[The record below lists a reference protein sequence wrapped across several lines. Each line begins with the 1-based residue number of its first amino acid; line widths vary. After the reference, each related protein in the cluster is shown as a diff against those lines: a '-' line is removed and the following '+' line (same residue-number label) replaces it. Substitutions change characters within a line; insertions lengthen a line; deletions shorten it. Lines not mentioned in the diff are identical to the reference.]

1 MAGINSRNIIFKVWF
16 LHGIL
21 CGIAGFMITS
31 RVGNASALN
40 ATNDYALS
48 TVAAVV
54 IGGASLAGG
63 EGNVPMTVVGVFVIA
78 VIGNIMNLIGLASY
92 PQMIVKG
99 AVIIFAVILK
109 SVSSKSQE

>member
-1 MAGINSRNIIFKVWF
+1 
-16 LHGIL
+16 
-21 CGIAGFMITS
+21 MITA
-31 RVGNASALN
+31 RTGNATALT
-40 ATNDYALS
+40 ASGDYALS

-63 EGNVPMTVVGVFVIA
+63 EGSVLMTVVGVFVIA
-78 VIGNIMNLIGLASY
+78 IIGNIMNLIGMASY
-92 PQMIVKG
+92 PQMVVKG